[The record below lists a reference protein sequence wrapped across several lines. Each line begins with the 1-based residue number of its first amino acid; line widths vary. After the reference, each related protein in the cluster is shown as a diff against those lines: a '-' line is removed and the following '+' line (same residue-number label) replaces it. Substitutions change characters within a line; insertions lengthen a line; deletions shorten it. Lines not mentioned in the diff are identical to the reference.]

1 VVGLEAEDIRIDNR
15 WADSVDAF
23 LTLSEAVIFRIIR
36 DEREGRK
43 MREIDLSELLD

>member
-1 VVGLEAEDIRIDNR
+1 MDL
-15 WADSVDAF
+15 F
-23 LTLSEAVIFRIIR
+23 LALFETIIFRIIM